1 MNVATKINK
10 PPHLPGLF
18 AIPFKFAPAKLHSQ
32 LLVVLLNRIL
42 SQQLAEG
49 DINFLENRCLII
61 EVQDVGI
68 RYSMELSNGKLV
80 SVPAGKTSDLLIRAC
95 VYDFLMLAARQEDPD
110 TLVFQRRL
118 IMEGDTELGLELKN
132 FIDGLDIES
141 TGSLSFIDSILHK
154 GLPVYRRM
162 FS

>member
-1 MNVATKINK
+1 MNVATKIDK
-10 PPHLPGLF
+10 SPRLPGFF
-18 AIPFKFAPAKLHSQ
+18 AIPLKFAPARLHSQ

-42 SQQLAEG
+42 SQQLLEG
-49 DINFLENRCLII
+49 DIDFLENRHLSI
-61 EVQDVGI
+61 EVQDASI
-68 RYSMELSNGKLV
+68 RYSMSLSNGRLV
-80 SVPAGKTSDLLIRAC
+80 PVPADKGSDLLIRAS

-141 TGSLSFIDSILHK
+141 TGSLSFIESVLHK
-154 GLPVYRRM
+154 GLPVYRRI